1 MTLLSY
7 LHVITKLWERFLS
20 GKLCVHNLCNFE
32 HYCKKKMM
40 KTNYNK
46 YEIHTEHSCLFVL
59 HAIRGEFC
67 HQQTFG
73 LS

>member
-1 MTLLSY
+1 
-7 LHVITKLWERFLS
+7 
-20 GKLCVHNLCNFE
+20 
-32 HYCKKKMM
+32 M